1 VNARGRRRLRATD
14 ELIDRVAL
22 EEFHRA
28 HGTPELAPI
37 VVVIAAY
44 KEADNIDSVITGMPK
59 MIEEL
64 DVSVLVVVD
73 GEDDGTAGIVRQAG
87 HFACVAPVNR
97 GQGAAL
103 RLGYRVAREHG
114 ARYIVTADADGQ
126 TDPGD
131 LAVVLAPLLA
141 GELDFVNGSRRLGRT
156 MGTDAVRNTGIVV
169 FGRLTSL
176 LTATPV
182 TDTANPI
189 RAMRAEVSAAV
200 TLDEPQYQ
208 ASELLISVI
217 MHGYRFGERPITM
230 LARTSGESKKG
241 GNLAYGYR
249 YGRVLVGTWWRERRR
264 RQALHAA
271 PRPEAAHHSDD

>member
-1 VNARGRRRLRATD
+1 VNARGLRRLRATD

-73 GEDDGTAGIVRQAG
+73 GEDDGTAVIVRQDG

-131 LAVVLAPLLA
+131 LAVVLGPLLA

-156 MGTDAVRNTGIVV
+156 LGTDTVRNTGIVV
-169 FGRLTSL
+169 FGWLTSV

-208 ASELLISVI
+208 ASELLIGAI
-217 MHGYRFGERPITM
+217 MHGYRFGERPVTM
-230 LARTSGESKKG
+230 LARTSGASKKG
-241 GNLAYGYR
+241 GNLVYGYK
-249 YGRVLVGTWWRERRR
+249 YGRVLVSTWWRELKRRR
-264 RQALHAA
+264 ALQDA
-271 PRPEAAHHSDD
+271 PRPEPAAP